1 MPSRY
6 DESVYGVNAKKD
18 GFVVD
23 MRPTTLLEQ
32 SQMGF
37 DRVNMPVGNA
47 TGPRPEVQ
55 TTGGANLIDTIAAIQ
70 LGAIGRK

>member
-6 DESVYGVNAKKD
+6 DESVYGVDAKKE

-37 DRVNMPVGNA
+37 DRVNMPVGDA
-47 TGPRPEVQ
+47 TSPRPEIQ
-55 TTGGANLIDTIAAIQ
+55 TTGGSNLIDTIAAIQ

>member
-6 DESVYGVNAKKD
+6 DESVYGVDARKD

-37 DRVNMPVGNA
+37 DRVNMPVGDA
-47 TGPRPEVQ
+47 TDARPEIQ
-55 TTGGANLIDTIAAIQ
+55 TTGGRGTTDTEAAIR
-70 LGAIGRK
+70 LGAQGRK

>member
-6 DESVYGVNAKKD
+6 DESIYGVDARKD

-37 DRVNMPVGNA
+37 DRVNMPVGDA
-47 TGPRPEVQ
+47 TGPRPEIQ
-55 TTGGANLIDTIAAIQ
+55 TTGGRGTTDTEAAVR
-70 LGAIGRK
+70 LGAQGRK